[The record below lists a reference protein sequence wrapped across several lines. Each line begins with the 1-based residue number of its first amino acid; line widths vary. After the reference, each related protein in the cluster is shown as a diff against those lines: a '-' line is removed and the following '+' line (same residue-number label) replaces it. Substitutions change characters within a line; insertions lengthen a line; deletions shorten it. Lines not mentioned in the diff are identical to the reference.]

1 MNKIV
6 NFEDSLFLLEMRI
19 RIIRDSLVLDADPDL
34 FLERLLDDIAFVD
47 DRMRILL
54 GQLQESVRLI
64 DREEL
69 LEQFSDA
76 EGLFSLA
83 IDELLM
89 HEGDISIRENLLTKG
104 KLTTLLKN
112 SQDRR
117 KTAQSIG
124 SSSSS
129 SSSNGSIPV
138 VSTDELTELLKAF

>member
-6 NFEDSLFLLEMRI
+6 NFEDSIFLLETRL
-19 RIIRDSLVLDADPDL
+19 RIIRDSLVLDADPEL
-34 FLERLLDDIAFVD
+34 FLEKLLDDIAFVD

-54 GQLQESVRLI
+54 GQLQGSSRLI

-69 LEQFSDA
+69 LDQFSEA

-83 IDELLM
+83 MEELLL
-89 HEGDISIRENLLTKG
+89 HEGDISIREIPEVKAKVTEFLA
-104 KLTTLLKN
+104 N

-117 KTAQSIG
+117 KTALSL
-124 SSSSS
+124 SSSAG
-129 SSSNGSIPV
+129 SSSNGLPV